1 LAVTVIPRKG
11 LSGESLARPVDLRAR
26 AMYTYIVERTQI
38 YLSRQQAAAL
48 DREAKRTGTT
58 RSHLIREAIEA
69 RYGPDRDSDEVREAL
84 RATAGLWS
92 DRPETGEAYVE
103 RLRTGRRL
111 RELYPADDEA
121 QTIR

>member
-1 LAVTVIPRKG
+1 
-11 LSGESLARPVDLRAR
+11 
-26 AMYTYIVERTQI
+26 MYTYIVERTQI
-38 YLSRQQAAAL
+38 YLSREQAAAL

-69 RYGPDRDSDEVREAL
+69 RYGPDRSSDEVREAL

-92 DRPETGEAYVE
+92 DRHESGDAYVD

-111 RELYPADDEA
+111 DDLYPPDDQA
-121 QTIR
+121 TTAR